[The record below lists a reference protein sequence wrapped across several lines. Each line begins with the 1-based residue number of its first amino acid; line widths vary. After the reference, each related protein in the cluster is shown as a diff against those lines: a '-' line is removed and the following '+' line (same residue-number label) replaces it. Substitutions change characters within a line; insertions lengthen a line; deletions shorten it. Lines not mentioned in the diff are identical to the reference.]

1 MGCAIIYLTQT
12 MIMKH
17 EDFYAALAHKF
28 LTATIIQS
36 GSNVNS
42 CLSKGIKTDILADS
56 TSAGTTPG
64 WARAT
69 TLRGGGHCR
78 AGETGAGD
86 NFSWH
91 L

>member
-28 LTATIIQS
+28 LTATIVHS

-42 CLSKGIKTDILADS
+42 CLSKGVKTDIFADS
-56 TSAGTTPG
+56 TSASSTPG
-64 WARAT
+64 CARAT
-69 TLRGGGHCR
+69 TMRGG
-78 AGETGAGD
+78 ETLP
-86 NFSWH
+86 SR
-91 L
+91 